1 MTIIA
6 DTVIGWD
13 VGGVNIKAVR
23 LECRDRK
30 IKSFRAAIRPFEI
43 WRNRDSLPMV
53 LRDIG
58 EELGLEDHQGLAVTM
73 TAELSD
79 VFRTKREG
87 VCYVLNAFEQT
98 FDKSPVYPFSLD
110 GRFLNRDEAR
120 QSPLLCAATNWLAS
134 ALFIAAHHPDC
145 ILMDIGSTTT
155 DIIPIRGGRP
165 NCQGGTDT
173 QRLTCGELVYTGIL
187 RTNPN
192 TVVNQAPV
200 RGQPCRVAAEYFT
213 SMADIYLL
221 LGQIAPDQYTCPT
234 ADGRAKTI
242 PAARDRLARLVCSD
256 SETMSAKEV
265 DTLACY
271 LREKQLQQII
281 DSLFQVLSRLKNGFS
296 LPLIVL
302 GTGGFL
308 GKEAARRLG
317 MPVIEAKQKWGDKA
331 TACFPA
337 LAAAFL
343 LAMNRFGKLDD

>member
-1 MTIIA
+1 MTIID

-23 LECRDRK
+23 LEYRDRK
-30 IKSFRAAIRPFEI
+30 IKAFRAAIRPFEI

-58 EELGLEDHQGLAVTM
+58 EELGLEDHQSLAVTM

-79 VFRTKREG
+79 VFRSKREG
-87 VCYVLNAFEQT
+87 VCNVLNAFEQA
-98 FDKSPVYPFSLD
+98 FEKSTVYPFSLD
-110 GRFLNRDEAR
+110 GRFLSRDEAR
-120 QSPLLCAATNWLAS
+120 QNPLLCAATNWLAS
-134 ALFIAAHHPDC
+134 ALFIATHHPDC

-155 DIIPIRGGRP
+155 DIIPIRGGRT
-165 NCQGGTDT
+165 NSRGRTDT
-173 QRLTCGELVYTGIL
+173 QRLTYGELVYTGLL

-192 TVVNQAPV
+192 TVVNKVPV
-200 RGQPCRVAAEYFT
+200 RGRPCRVAAEYFT

-221 LGQIAPDQYTCPT
+221 SGQITSDQYTCST

-242 PAARDRLARLVCSD
+242 PAARDRLVRLVCSD
-256 SETMSAKEV
+256 SETMSAEEIN
-265 DTLACY
+265 TLACY

-281 DSLFQVLSRLKNGFS
+281 DSLFQVLTGLKDGFS

-308 GKEAARRLG
+308 VKEVARRLG
-317 MPVIEAKQKWGDKA
+317 MPVIEAEQKWGDRA

-337 LAAAFL
+337 LAAAYL
-343 LAMNRFGKLDD
+343 LARNRFGKLDD